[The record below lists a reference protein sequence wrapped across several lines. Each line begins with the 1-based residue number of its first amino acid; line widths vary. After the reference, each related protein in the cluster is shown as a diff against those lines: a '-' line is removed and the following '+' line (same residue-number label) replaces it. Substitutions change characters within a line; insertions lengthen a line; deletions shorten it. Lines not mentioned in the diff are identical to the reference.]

1 MKVQNEFTPTTK
13 PAGTPGPGRGE
24 DQSRLLKT
32 CQDFESIFLTII
44 WKEMQKSSG
53 VDLGV
58 YGAFAEGAIG
68 QSWARSGGIGL
79 AKVMF
84 KNMSKH
90 LSD

>member
-1 MKVQNEFTPTTK
+1 MRIQETVQAANVSGADRANKE
-13 PAGTPGPGRGE
+13 A
-24 DQSRLLKT
+24 RLLKT
-32 CQDFESIFLTII
+32 CQDFEAVFLSMI

-53 VDLGV
+53 TDLGL

-79 AKVMF
+79 AKVLF
-84 KNMSKH
+84 KTMSKH